1 MSETYS
7 KPSHGWTC
15 FHCGETFTT
24 FGGARDHFG
33 FDPSADPGCK
43 IKLGSE
49 RGLLMVLRKS
59 EKDAADA
66 WSALHSES
74 SDFAKAY
81 HTAVDRHREQLT
93 TAEEAGFE
101 RGVTQARSE
110 NYIAAYRA
118 GQIAQAQEDARKAST
133 IARDFGGCSCDACE
147 NSRATALDMERVFL
161 ANAER
166 LRAEGN
172 K

>member
-110 NYIAAYRA
+110 NYIVA
-118 GQIAQAQEDARKAST
+118 
-133 IARDFGGCSCDACE
+133 
-147 NSRATALDMERVFL
+147 FL
-161 ANAER
+161 AGTSAR
-166 LRAEGN
+166 ILRHG
-172 K
+172 KRHG

>member
-1 MSETYS
+1 MN
-7 KPSHGWTC
+7 
-15 FHCGETFTT
+15 
-24 FGGARDHFG
+24 D
-33 FDPSADPGCK
+33 D
-43 IKLGSE
+43 L
-49 RGLLMVLRKS
+49 
-59 EKDAADA
+59 
-66 WSALHSES
+66 
-74 SDFAKAY
+74 DFNPDSVAK
-81 HTAVDRHREQLT
+81 TLEEHREQYRGWLN
-93 TAEEAGFE
+93 AKGYADPFKAIEA
-101 RGVTQARSE
+101 
-110 NYIAAYRA
+110 AAFRA